1 VPIVA
6 AASGGDTEGL
16 HGCWEVSRR
25 ETRGRR
31 WRGGNYVLS
40 RSEGGIKGVVGS
52 GGSGAEE
59 ASSSVIGFGGG
70 GGRGGGGGGGAAADM
85 SARVRGGVVALSRV
99 KKPRRHSRSIRSWNT
114 VVIELVV
121 FVLLQLG
128 FQPDCSCM
136 PSHTF
141 H

>member
-1 VPIVA
+1 M
-6 AASGGDTEGL
+6 
-16 HGCWEVSRR
+16 
-25 ETRGRR
+25 
-31 WRGGNYVLS
+31 
-40 RSEGGIKGVVGS
+40 KGVVGS